1 MIFHCTLVPGTSLQG
16 TLTQGTHGSG
26 STPDGSGSTPDGH
39 LIELA
44 VDVPAPCTGADLE
57 AAIALRHGTGEL
69 FVRGAPVAAMTVGVA
84 PLVPGAVLIDGALST
99 NGSGLAGS
107 GVAGTASADGSAARS
122 RPRPGHP
129 KPAMLLLAVHSGPGA
144 GTVVALRRGQFRI
157 GRSGT
162 EIQIPDAALSREH
175 ALLDV
180 SDSTVTIVDLGSA
193 NGTSVDGRKVRSA
206 PVTTASSI
214 RCGDST
220 MSLRLGPPTEQ
231 NAAAASLTENA
242 GGSVAEPLVVR
253 GTAAPSHRAAVVLAA
268 VLPLLAGIGLALL
281 TGMWM
286 FLAFTAVSAVSVLVP
301 VLSGRR
307 QRRELAAAIAAAV
320 LQDGDRRR
328 QAAPSAADLVLDSAA
343 EASAPRGASRGEPP
357 GIWLRLGLA
366 DQRANIR
373 LEPPESGFRPPP
385 LGPAPLTLD
394 PASAV
399 VTIHGPGSAAAG
411 LLRSFILQ
419 LAAYPHAG
427 STCVLLH
434 GAADTLPLA
443 ARFLPGVTLS
453 ATHAVT
459 AARLAGGPGEGYA
472 HGVLIV
478 WDSPW
483 QARQFSASDGPDVT
497 DEDVAD
503 EDAAE
508 RAAAGRAAAG
518 TWPTLRHL
526 ATAHGWRVIEYL
538 PEQGP
543 DQHPGIVL
551 GRPGALI
558 TADAPPLEFIPD
570 LVPPGV
576 FDRFCRKFNAARRTP
591 AALPPAIPHR
601 CGLADVLP
609 LAAGDI
615 SRRWAR
621 TGPAAGLGV
630 LVGTGSSG
638 AIRIDV
644 KADGPH
650 FLVAGTTGSGKSE
663 FLRTFAAGLAASHPP
678 DRVNLLFIDFKGGS
692 GLGPLTGLPHCVG
705 LLTDLGAPDVERT
718 LVSLRAEVRRR
729 EELLA
734 RVNAPDLATYESS
747 PGDGPAVPYLIIVV
761 DEFRILVD
769 EAPGALSELMRI
781 AAIGRSLG
789 IHLIMATQ
797 RPQGALNADIRANVT
812 TCIALRVQSG
822 LESLDVMGSGL
833 AAAIPIA
840 RPGRAFLIRGTQAPE
855 EFQTAT
861 MTSGTDAP
869 TDGTVTVRTV
879 TETLTRPQ
887 TAGLAAD
894 GFPGRQ
900 EDSGAAA
907 RTAAQVAA
915 PLIDVVAGLW
925 QERGGPLPRRPVADP
940 LPERLP
946 YPGPGHAER
955 DLIRLGLVDLPELQC
970 VRELSW
976 SPARHGHLGLVG
988 AGVGTS
994 DGAGTSDA
1002 TLALVVDQLL
1012 AGNLE
1017 SHLYVLDAT
1026 GAFGSVAAAPRS
1038 GAVAGLHELRRA
1050 ARVLQRV
1057 AEEVTIRLSVPP
1069 ASPRPLLV
1077 LVLNAWGAWV
1087 SAFRSGPLAWA
1098 EDLVQDIVRDGPRA
1112 GITVVVSGER
1122 ELVTSRFFAALPN
1135 RIFFPAGST
1144 DEGRLA
1150 WPRLPALEPLPGRV
1164 AVFGAFVPAPGATG
1178 HPAQMFEPKA
1188 ADGRSQVFGA
1198 VATKPFRVD
1207 ALPTLVTVGEVLAGC
1222 GAPGG
1227 GHRTAPPAPSVRPKS
1242 TIAAASA
1249 AANRGVDDAVPGT
1262 AQVKVP
1268 ATELLIGVAGDE
1280 LRPCGVRLPA
1290 GGVLA
1295 VLGGPAS
1302 GKSTLLAAL
1311 PAMNPAG
1318 AWLSPQPGIEPG
1330 QYWSAVHASALAGT
1344 LDRTAIALADD
1355 ADLLPPEANSNLA
1368 ALNCL
1373 GWRVVLAAGF
1383 GPGFGQR
1390 VTLAGIA
1397 RSQGR
1402 AVLIRPRGLSDGDMF
1417 GVRFEP
1423 EQNPP
1428 PGRAVVISDGR
1439 ATPVQL
1445 AADRPAGG
1453 PVGISP
1459 GQGAARDGPLQDSM

>member
-1 MIFHCTLVPGTSLQG
+1 MIFHCTLVPGTALHG

-26 STPDGSGSTPDGH
+26 STTEGQ

-44 VDVPAPCTGADLE
+44 VDMPAPCTGADLE
-57 AAIALRHGTGEL
+57 AAIARRHGTGEL
-69 FVRGAPVAAMTVGVA
+69 FVRGAPVSAMTVGVA
-84 PLVPGAVLIDGALST
+84 PLVPGAVLIDGAPST
-99 NGSGLAGS
+99 RGSGLAGS
-107 GVAGTASADGSAARS
+107 GFAGTASPDGSSARS

-144 GTVVALRRGQFRI
+144 GTVVALQRGQFRI

-175 ALLDV
+175 ARLDV
-180 SDSTVTIVDLGSA
+180 SDSAVTIVDLGSA
-193 NGTSVDGRKVRSA
+193 NGTSVDGRKVRAA

-220 MSLRLGPPTEQ
+220 MSLRLGPPTEPD
-231 NAAAASLTENA
+231 AAAASLTAYA

-253 GTAAPSHRAAVVLAA
+253 GTAAPGHRAAVVLAA
-268 VLPLLAGIGLALL
+268 VLPLLTGIGLALL

-307 QRRELAAAIAAAV
+307 QRRGLAAAIAAAV
-320 LQDGDRRR
+320 LQDRDRRR
-328 QAAPSAADLVLDSAA
+328 QAAPSAADLVLTSAA

-373 LEPPESGFRPPP
+373 LEPPESGFRPPA

-399 VTIHGPGSAAAG
+399 VTIHGPAAAAAG

-459 AARLAGGPGEGYA
+459 AARLAGGPGEGGA
-472 HGVLIV
+472 HGVLIL
-478 WDSPW
+478 WDAPW
-483 QARQFSASDGPDVT
+483 QARKFSAAAGP
-497 DEDVAD
+497 DVAD

-508 RAAAGRAAAG
+508 RGAAGRAAAGRAAAG
-518 TWPTLRHL
+518 TRPTLRHL
-526 ATAHGWRVIEYL
+526 ATAYGWRVIEYL

-558 TADAPPLEFIPD
+558 TAEAPPVEFIPD

-576 FDRFCRKFNAARRTP
+576 FDRFCRRFNAAGRTP
-591 AALPPAIPHR
+591 ADLPPTVPHR

-609 LAAGDI
+609 LAAADI

-621 TGPAAGLGV
+621 SRSPAGLGV
-630 LVGTGSSG
+630 LVGMGSSG

-650 FLVAGTTGSGKSE
+650 FLVAGTTGSGKSG

-747 PGDGPAVPYLIIVV
+747 RGDGPAVPYLVIVV

-769 EAPGALSELMRI
+769 EAPDALSELMRI

-812 TCIALRVQSG
+812 TCIALRVQSS
-822 LESLDVMGSGL
+822 LESVDVMGSGL

-840 RPGRAFLIRGTQAPE
+840 RPGRAFLIRGTQSPE

-869 TDGTVTVRTV
+869 ADGTVTVRTV

-907 RTAAQVAA
+907 RTPAQVAA

-946 YPGPGHAER
+946 YPGPGQADR
-955 DLIRLGLVDLPELQC
+955 DLIRLGRVDLPELQC

-976 SPARHGHLGLVG
+976 SPDKHGHLGFVG
-988 AGVGTS
+988 A
-994 DGAGTSDA
+994 GAGTSDA
-1002 TLALVVDQLL
+1002 TLALTVDQLL

-1026 GAFGSVAAAPRS
+1026 GAFVSIAAAPRS

-1057 AEEVTIRLSVPP
+1057 AEEVTFRLSVPA

-1077 LVLNAWGAWV
+1077 LVLNAWGTWV

-1098 EDLVQDIVRDGPRA
+1098 EDLVHDIVRDGPRA

-1144 DEGRLA
+1144 DAGRLA
-1150 WPRLPALEPLPGRV
+1150 WPRLPALGPIPGRV
-1164 AVFGAFVPAPGATG
+1164 AVFGAFVPVPGATG
-1178 HPAQMFEPKA
+1178 HPAQMFEPMA
-1188 ADGRSQVFGA
+1188 TGGRSKVFGA

-1207 ALPTLVTVGEVLAGC
+1207 ALPTLVTVDEVLAGC
-1222 GAPGG
+1222 RAPGG
-1227 GHRTAPPAPSVRPKS
+1227 GPRSAPPAPSVRPAS

-1249 AANRGVDDAVPGT
+1249 AVDRAVDGGVPGT
-1262 AQVKVP
+1262 ARVPVP

-1280 LRPCGVRLPA
+1280 LRPCGIRLPA

-1318 AWLSPQPGIEPG
+1318 AWLSPQPGTDPG

-1368 ALNCL
+1368 TLNSL
-1373 GWRVVLAAGF
+1373 GWRVVLAAGS

-1402 AVLIRPRGLSDGDMF
+1402 AVLIRPRGLIDGDMF

-1445 AADRPAGG
+1445 AADRLTGG
-1453 PVGISP
+1453 PVRISP
-1459 GQGAARDGPLQDSM
+1459 GRRAARAGPLQDST